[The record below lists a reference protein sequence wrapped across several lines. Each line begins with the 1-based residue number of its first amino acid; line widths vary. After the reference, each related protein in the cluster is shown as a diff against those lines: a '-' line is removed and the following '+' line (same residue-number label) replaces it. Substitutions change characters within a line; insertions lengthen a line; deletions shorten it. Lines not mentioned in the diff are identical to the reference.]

1 MRRVFLSYSYDR
13 DRGLVAAVKESL
25 ESSGAVEVLDPGSL
39 GMSGTEI
46 FSAIRSQ
53 IQKADA
59 VVAVVGF
66 DRPNV
71 LIEAGMALGSGK
83 NILLV
88 ADRVETLPF
97 DLHSMPFVS
106 RTGDDQADAGEIVRR
121 LEKISSE
128 KEPSQRSYSSLMEKL
143 ETYTTDPP
151 YFESIS
157 PWEFEELIAQWFN
170 EQGFDAAHPKGFS
183 PDLGVDILLHL
194 PNTRSRVIVQVK
206 KFNRQ
211 SKVSLRDVMAL
222 LGAATML
229 KADYAALVTS
239 SSFTRA
245 ALETAAASARPRLS
259 LITLGDILETRDA
272 RKLID
277 PHDEQPP
284 H

>member
-1 MRRVFLSYSYDR
+1 VS
-13 DRGLVAAVKESL
+13 AVKESL
-25 ESSGAVEVLDPGSL
+25 KSGGAVEVLDPGLL
-39 GMSGTEI
+39 GMSGTQI

-53 IQKADA
+53 IQKADT

-121 LEKISSE
+121 LEGLSVQGE
-128 KEPSQRSYSSLMEKL
+128 ATQRSYNSLTEKL
-143 ETYTTDPP
+143 ETYITDPP

-157 PWEFEELIAQWFN
+157 PWEFEELITQWFKG
-170 EQGFDAAHPKGFS
+170 QGFDAAHPKGFS
-183 PDLGVDILLHL
+183 PDLGVDILLRL
-194 PNTRSRVIVQVK
+194 PNTRSSVVVQVK

-245 ALETAAASARPRLS
+245 AVETAATSARPKLS
-259 LITLGDILETRDA
+259 LITLDDILVTGEA
-272 RKLID
+272 RKLMD
-277 PHDEQPP
+277 L
-284 H
+284 